1 MNCLYGMHRHRSHK
15 VVPLKDCMEEVHE
28 DNRKLKGIIEEEIK
42 RMDYYGSMAE
52 ENAVIVETEMRKVI
66 AEM

>member
-1 MNCLYGMHRHRSHK
+1 
-15 VVPLKDCMEEVHE
+15 MEEVHE